1 MPRRAAASESDLHKR
16 ILSLKRSRRFIDWRE
31 RAQFAGSIDQIR
43 ESACRLPAQ
52 QRPDLLQALVRT
64 AGAVFARADDSS
76 GLIGDVYRE
85 TIRDWGKAWA
95 ALESPDQDRLVALVL
110 EESLVE
116 DFGIKWH
123 LIEAFTTALGDGGLR
138 ALRTAFEQRRAA
150 LPHDS
155 ESESQRWNIGYS
167 LCCIA
172 DALRDVDGYIAAR
185 REAGT
190 LRYAGLDVTRRL
202 LEAHRPQEALDASE
216 TLETKYGEKSQLA
229 NLRIAALE
237 ALGRTD
243 AQQLRWMT
251 FEAELSAELYRDF
264 LDRRSPS
271 ARADAVEA
279 ALRCAD
285 KHRDVYRALAFLT
298 AVGEYVRTE
307 NLIIAR
313 GDDLDGD
320 VYESL
325 TAAAKSL
332 ASKAPLASILLHRK
346 MALAVL
352 ARSKSK
358 YYSHAVRDILKA
370 AELSNRVAD
379 WRGQS
384 THAQFL
390 ADLHERHA
398 RKPAFWA
405 LFERRDASGGRTR
418 TPS

>member
-1 MPRRAAASESDLHKR
+1 M
-16 ILSLKRSRRFIDWRE
+16 
-31 RAQFAGSIDQIR
+31 
-43 ESACRLPAQ
+43 
-52 QRPDLLQALVRT
+52 
-64 AGAVFARADDSS
+64 
-76 GLIGDVYRE
+76 
-85 TIRDWGKAWA
+85 
-95 ALESPDQDRLVALVL
+95 
-110 EESLVE
+110 
-116 DFGIKWH
+116 
-123 LIEAFTTALGDGGLR
+123 GDGGLR

-155 ESESQRWNIGYS
+155 ESESRRWNIGHS

-172 DALRDVDGYIAAR
+172 DALRDVDGYVAAS

-243 AQQLRWMT
+243 DAQQLRWMT
-251 FEAELSAELYRDF
+251 FEAELSAEHYRDF
-264 LDRRSPS
+264 LDRCSPS
-271 ARADAVEA
+271 SREDAADA

-298 AVGEYVRTE
+298 AVGEYARTE

-313 GDDLDGD
+313 GEDLDGD
-320 VYESL
+320 MYESL
-325 TAAAKSL
+325 TTAAKSL
-332 ASKAPLASILLHRK
+332 ASKAPLGSILLHRK

-352 ARSKSK
+352 ARSKSQ
-358 YYSHAVRDILKA
+358 YYSHAVRDIFKA
-370 AELSNRVAD
+370 SELSNRVID

-405 LFERRDASGGRTR
+405 LYERKAASGGRTKSVR
-418 TPS
+418 